1 MDTNDFKSFPVGH
14 VIRLGIFEFKK
25 VNLSYWKMSASASC
39 TSRDVETVL
48 HLLQYEK
55 SDLSILN
62 LLDRGRQMPPA
73 PERTPSHV

>member
-1 MDTNDFKSFPVGH
+1 MDTNDFKSLPVGH

-25 VNLSYWKMSASASC
+25 VNLSYWKMSALVSC

-48 HLLQYEK
+48 HLLQSEK

-73 PERTPSHV
+73 PERTPPHV

>member
-1 MDTNDFKSFPVGH
+1 MDINGFKALPVGH

-48 HLLQYEK
+48 HLLQSEK

-73 PERTPSHV
+73 SEGTLSHV